1 MLASLLN
8 LYLHLPLCKSKLLTP
23 PSFDQ
28 PTSAAYVQRS
38 GSTPLHPRHSHLLS
52 SYRQI
57 RSQQR
62 WVNCGHPCCSPGSTA
77 VRPKRLIYEA
87 SQPASPPLRL
97 PVDLR
102 APLVC
107 ISPSD
112 LHPPSNTHQTTSRR
126 AKENKTNASNS
137 RGSCHNHHSSLASN
151 SITATTPHPRI
162 SPCTF

>member
-1 MLASLLN
+1 MQIKTPDAPLIRPTYVCGVRPKVRKHSASSSTQSPPFLLQANPISATVGRLRPSLLQSRF
-8 LYLHLPLCKSKLLTP
+8 P
-23 PSFDQ
+23 
-28 PTSAAYVQRS
+28 
-38 GSTPLHPRHSHLLS
+38 
-52 SYRQI
+52 
-57 RSQQR
+57 
-62 WVNCGHPCCSPGSTA
+62 A

-97 PVDLR
+97 PADLR
-102 APLVC
+102 APLIC